1 MQTIN
6 DVPMLLRREIEARMA
21 APLIRAFE
29 KELGQERTHQIVS
42 EVIRD
47 LALAA
52 GQDLASRVEVNDI
65 DQFMEHLLPV
75 FQSGGALEMEVK
87 EHTSCEARWDT
98 TRCKYAE
105 MYRELGMADLGKL
118 LSCNR
123 DEFLFRGY
131 NPDMVFERTMTK
143 MDGDRCCDFCL
154 KLQRPTEKE

>member
-6 DVPMLLRREIEARMA
+6 DVPMILRREIEARMA

-29 KELGQERTHQIVS
+29 KELGKERTYEIVGS
-42 EVIRD
+42 VIKE
-47 LALAA
+47 LALEA
-52 GQDLASRVEVNDI
+52 GEYLASRVEVNDI

-75 FQSGGALEMEVK
+75 FQSGGALEMEVVK
-87 EHTSCEARWDT
+87 HTPTEARWDT

-105 MYRELGMADLGKL
+105 MYRDLGMADLGKL

-123 DEFLFRGY
+123 DEYLFKGY

-143 MDGDRCCDFCL
+143 MDNERCCDFCL
-154 KLQRPTEKE
+154 KLQTPEEKE